1 MVKGNTRQVIVVRS
15 PDPQLFE
22 QAIFLLR
29 EDALEK
35 NGVGERE
42 ILEEARRLAD
52 GYIKKGVR
60 QKRHMPPLFWLTM
73 GAAPVALSWILIA
86 LL

>member
-29 EDALEK
+29 EDALAK

-52 GYIKKGVR
+52 GYIKKGAR
-60 QKRHMPPLFWLTM
+60 QKRRMPPLFWLAM
-73 GAAPVALSWILIA
+73 GAAPVALSWIVIT